1 MNSFAKQPGQPT
13 TTLAFL
19 EKDELVVKPAAKTS
33 IGSSFGEALRGLP
46 EPVAQAFQL
55 IFAHLLSKAVHEFA
69 EGSHFAADG
78 TRHGSITVTFVGT
91 GELLA
96 AARAAH

>member
-1 MNSFAKQPGQPT
+1 MNSFAKQPGQST
-13 TTLAFL
+13 TTFAFL
-19 EKDELVVKPAAKTS
+19 EKELMVKPAAQTS
-33 IGSSFGEALRGLP
+33 IGTSFGEALRGLP
-46 EPVAQAFQL
+46 EPVVQAFQL
-55 IFAHLLSKAVHEFA
+55 IFTHLLSKAVHEFA
-69 EGSHFAADG
+69 EGSHLAADG